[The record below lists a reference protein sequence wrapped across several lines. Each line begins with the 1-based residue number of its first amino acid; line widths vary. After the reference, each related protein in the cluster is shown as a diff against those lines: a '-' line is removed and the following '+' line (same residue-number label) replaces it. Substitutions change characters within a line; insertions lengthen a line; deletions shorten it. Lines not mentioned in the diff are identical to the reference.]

1 MHLTH
6 RTLKKYSL
14 VYLALPALTFLLGF
28 LRWYIALPAAA
39 CLLFGMLRAM
49 KDNSQP
55 DMTREI
61 TLGRMQLIL
70 LAGVILLWT
79 WLGGLNGLFY
89 QSDDWPWRNAIYH
102 DLVKYRWPVVYPEK
116 GSALVYYV
124 GFWLPPALPAKLA
137 ALLTGSQDFAW
148 RVAQGA
154 LWLWASAGLMLIALN
169 LMFLTGADTRA
180 RQWGVVAVFIFFS
193 GMDVIGAA
201 HAGTLQRVLD
211 PEVLHLEW
219 WTHDGKQYS
228 SVTTCLYWVFNQA
241 IVPWLATACFLSE
254 KDARNYVFL
263 GSACLFCGP
272 LPFVGLVILMIAR
285 WLIQVLGGLRA
296 GRAAGCVKSAFSLPN
311 LLILALILPVLG
323 VYFLSNIS
331 VGNTAPQAGGL
342 SLPGAL
348 KAYVNTGL
356 IAFLALDAGF
366 LCALIW
372 PRHFKK
378 PMFYAV
384 AASLVVIPYF
394 HIGTSE
400 DFCLRASIPALFTLM
415 VWCAE
420 YLNDGL
426 PRFRE
431 CRAFEKLLLC
441 GLVLALLIGAC
452 TPLMEMYRGVYHAW
466 NQGTILLAQ
475 DWIGSIANLEQ
486 ANNFTAAN
494 FSEMFFFRYLAR

>member
-1 MHLTH
+1 MNLSYQN
-6 RTLKKYSL
+6 LKKYTL
-14 VYLALPALTFLLGF
+14 TYLALPALTFLIGY

-39 CLLFGMLRAM
+39 CLLFGLFRSF
-49 KDNSQP
+49 KDSSLP
-55 DMTREI
+55 DITKEI
-61 TLGRMQLIL
+61 TLSRTQLML

-89 QSDDWPWRNAIYH
+89 QSADWPWRNAIYH

-116 GSALVYYV
+116 DSALVYYI

-137 ALLTGSQDFAW
+137 GLLTGSEEIAW
-148 RVAQGA
+148 RVAQGS
-154 LWLWASAGLMLIALN
+154 LWLWSSAGLMLVALN
-169 LMFLTGADTRA
+169 IMFVSGAASRGK
-180 RQWGVVAVFIFFS
+180 QWAVVAVFIFFS

-201 HAGTLQRVLD
+201 HAGTLERVLD

-228 SVTTCLYWVFNQA
+228 SITTCLYWVFNQA
-241 IVPWLATACFLSE
+241 IVPWLATACFLAE

-263 GSACLFCGP
+263 GAACLFCGP

-285 WLIQVLGGLRA
+285 WLIQTVGGLRA
-296 GRAAGCVKSAFSLPN
+296 GCAAPHAKSAFSLPN
-311 LLILALILPVLG
+311 ILILALIFPLLG
-323 VYFLSNIS
+323 LYFLTNIS

-342 SLPGAL
+342 SLIDGL

-372 PRHFKK
+372 KRHFKK
-378 PMFYAV
+378 PMFYVV
-384 AASLVVIPYF
+384 ALSLVVIPYF

-420 YLNDGL
+420 YLINGL
-426 PRFRE
+426 PRFRA
-431 CRAFEKLLLC
+431 CSFFEKCLLT
-441 GLVLALLIGAC
+441 GLVIALLTGAC
-452 TPLMEMYRGVYHAW
+452 TPLMEMYRGVYHALD
-466 NQGTILLAQ
+466 QGTILLAQ
-475 DWIGSIANLEQ
+475 DSIGSIGNLEQ

-494 FSEMFFFRYLAR
+494 YSQTLFFRSLAR